1 MMFNQYMSQLSSPL
15 WRLPTVCVAIISF
28 MAATYASVL
37 SAEEKTP
44 PPRTT
49 EGATEGATGSVT
61 AFYDLVAEGYDIGDI
76 SVTRKRPAD
85 NSSYHIAENLSVKI
99 PSGKGQWEMTLTGK
113 TAINHDGIVS
123 FDYKIKENQQNWRI
137 FGERH
142 GLELWC
148 AARKLLTPE
157 ERDEEDLAT
166 LLSIA
171 ITNTVPYAGDALTVV
186 SLLDPDNGGEGE
198 VRIPLNTFDTT
209 TTQLVSFLMNK
220 PKGLQKE
227 TFKVLNTAE
236 LTIETLT
243 LEEVKQEQL
252 ELSGQTFNS
261 RVFKA
266 TKAKGESTYW
276 LAEDDLG
283 AFLVKESGKDKDG
296 PYEIILKKYNGK

>member
-1 MMFNQYMSQLSSPL
+1 MMINQYMSQLSSRL
-15 WRLPTVCVAIISF
+15 WRLPTVCVAMIGF
-28 MAATYASVL
+28 MATAYASVP

-49 EGATEGATGSVT
+49 EGATGSVT
-61 AFYDLVAEGYDIGDI
+61 AFYDLVAGGYDIGDI
-76 SVTRKRPAD
+76 SVTRTRQAD
-85 NSSYHIAENLSVKI
+85 GENSVFTVVENLSIKL
-99 PSGKGQWEMTLTGK
+99 PSAMEKWEMNLAGK
-113 TAINHDGIVS
+113 TAINDDGIVS

-148 AARKLLTPE
+148 AARKLLTPK

-171 ITNTVPYAGDALTVV
+171 ITNTVPYAGDALTVA

-209 TTQLVSFLMNK
+209 TTQLASFLMNK

-243 LEEVKQEQL
+243 FEEVKQEQL